1 MDDRVKF
8 TPDPAPAEKTTPIEP
23 TVWKDP
29 VTYMDDM
36 NYHHMAEQMDIS
48 YEDRRDLQVAEKLSF
63 LADWAKDQTK
73 SEDRLQHALA
83 LKQLTRTLGLSMT
96 GNDLVKKLYAYT
108 RLDMDRKRIEQ
119 KMSLLK

>member
-1 MDDRVKF
+1 MKF
-8 TPDPAPAEKTTPIEP
+8 KPDADPAQQTTPTEP

-48 YEDRRDLQVAEKLSF
+48 YEDRRDLQIAEKLSF